1 MNERK
6 RVQCG
11 KGYCALDY
19 SMFFLHN
26 QWHPSQID
34 PPVFETRAKSLK
46 KKKGGEKNRDGKTGG
61 IIGGGKVGGKLPGKV
76 QVYYPE
82 SESEEAKRTYW
93 SARLCLGTLADVGS
107 ATLSEKQIFLKLF
120 N

>member
-6 RVQCG
+6 RVKCG

-19 SMFFLHN
+19 SMFFPHN

-61 IIGGGKVGGKLPGKV
+61 IIGGGKVAQWVANFQAKCKCITQSQNQKKQKEHTGLPG
-76 QVYYPE
+76 
-82 SESEEAKRTYW
+82 
-93 SARLCLGTLADVGS
+93 SA
-107 ATLSEKQIFLKLF
+107 
-120 N
+120 